1 MVEILEMTPD
11 RFPFPQP
18 HCTS

>member
-1 MVEILEMTPD
+1 MVEILEMKPD